1 MVINVTDIKTFFQD
15 NHDDFFTSLLP
26 AVERLANLLHIGPRA
41 RFVGLAICVFILT
54 QEKSGVSLIAFI
66 LFWVGKFLCNIR

>member
-1 MVINVTDIKTFFQD
+1 MVINATDIKTFFKTIMTT
-15 NHDDFFTSLLP
+15 FYFSCTSLLP

-66 LFWVGKFLCNIR
+66 LF